1 LTAAAAVR
9 KPFTR
14 AGAIGW
20 SVAFLL
26 LGFAFTILFYSV
38 YAWLRYGSVIAGTSG
53 ANALGVEY
61 TVAAGWA
68 QLLGFG
74 LATLIIGVGV
84 LRVGAE
90 DLRWR
95 ERDGSTGRGRGGRGF
110 GLGLLL
116 GAGAALVA
124 LLLAIPA
131 GGGWSADQGSIG
143 SYVSR
148 VGLTFAALA
157 APALSEE
164 IAFRGL
170 PLVLLAGVFG
180 RWPALVALALIF
192 AVAHALNPHA
202 TPFAIANIA
211 LAGILL
217 GVAFF
222 APGGIWTA
230 FGAHLGW
237 NAALAAADA
246 PVSGMPFTIPFIDHH
261 AGSPVWLTG
270 GAFGPE
276 GGLTATIAIAAAI
289 AVAARWT
296 RKGVA

>member
-1 LTAAAAVR
+1 MTAAAAGR
-9 KPFTR
+9 KPLTR

-26 LGFAFTILFYSV
+26 LGFAFTILFYSI
-38 YAWLRYGSVIAGTSG
+38 YALLRFGSVLAGTSG

-61 TVAAGWA
+61 TVSAGWA
-68 QLLGFG
+68 QLLGFT
-74 LATLIIGVGV
+74 LATVIIGVRV
-84 LRVGAE
+84 LKLGAV

-95 ERDGSTGRGRGGRGF
+95 ERDGRGRGRGF
-110 GLGLLL
+110 GVGLLL
-116 GAGAALVA
+116 GVVAALLA
-124 LLLAIPA
+124 LLLAVPA
-131 GGGWSADQGSIG
+131 GGGWSADQGTLG
-143 SYVSR
+143 SYLGR

-180 RWPALVALALIF
+180 RWPALVALAVVF
-192 AVAHALNPHA
+192 ALAHGLNPHA
-202 TPFAIANIA
+202 TPLAIANIA

-261 AGSPVWLTG
+261 AGLPVWLTG

-289 AVAARWT
+289 AVAARWA